1 MLDALGDALQKLS
14 TADAAATKSAVTG
27 PVPPVCEPPARTELS
42 PPVSMTASAT
52 PDEAPV
58 TAPPAMPASVA
69 VAEVPEPVP
78 VIAPAIASAVVTEP
92 APAAAA
98 PTPAPVT
105 VPAVAPLIAAP
116 VMAAPVIAQSKAV
129 EAFNALISSP
139 PATSETLDNPPV
151 LQTAL
156 SNDTAPFAEKSSEI
170 TRPSGSSSQVTR
182 VQLLIAGVKEHRH
195 MVAALVIA
203 VCGMALWKDTHSNTS
218 PLVTSAEDSSINM
231 DSLLDDFEAVE
242 RPSLPDPAEPM
253 NADAD
258 SDAPLLIPSSLT
270 SSPSEGR
277 EGASAPVTAA
287 YPDQDAPTF
296 PSNQASESQPV
307 QKSRPLRFTG
317 RIQPAR

>member
-14 TADAAATKSAVTG
+14 TADAAATKSAATG
-27 PVPPVCEPPARTELS
+27 PASPDCEASAKAEVPS
-42 PPVSMTASAT
+42 PVSATLASPSPVEERVAA
-52 PDEAPV
+52 APV
-58 TAPPAMPASVA
+58 VPVMVA
-69 VAEVPEPVP
+69 VADVPPQVP
-78 VIAPAIASAVVTEP
+78 VRTPAIAQEVAAETVPVAVTNP
-92 APAAAA
+92 APATVTASPVVTQPSAVDVFNA
-98 PTPAPVT
+98 SISTPT
-105 VPAVAPLIAAP
+105 APL
-116 VMAAPVIAQSKAV
+116 
-129 EAFNALISSP
+129 E
-139 PATSETLDNPPV
+139 TSDNPPA
-151 LQTAL
+151 LQAAL
-156 SNDTAPFAEKSSEI
+156 SNDAAPVAEKSSEI

-182 VQLLIAGVKEHRH
+182 VQLLIAGVREHRH

-258 SDAPLLIPSSLT
+258 SDAPLMIPSSLT

-277 EGASAPVTAA
+277 EGALAPVTAA

-296 PSNQASESQPV
+296 RSNQASESQPV

>member
-27 PVPPVCEPPARTELS
+27 PVPPVCEPPARAELS

-52 PDEAPV
+52 PAEAPV
-58 TAPPAMPASVA
+58 TAPPAGPASVA

-92 APAAAA
+92 APVAAA

-105 VPAVAPLIAAP
+105 VPAVAPL
-116 VMAAPVIAQSKAV
+116 MAAPVIAQSKAV
-129 EAFNALISSP
+129 EAFNALISTP
-139 PATSETLDNPPV
+139 PATSETLDNPPA

-156 SNDTAPFAEKSSEI
+156 SNDTARFAEKSSEI

-270 SSPSEGR
+270 SSPSEER